1 MNTLTTAAVGTQE
14 SVALFRAAGIHTVTA
29 QTPAQA
35 GQAVQQL
42 AQNGCQVIFLGE
54 SLAQQLEELCGEYR
68 SQPYPVILPIPEPGN
83 SSGYGRKAAQANL
96 EKAIGA
102 GLAEETEEDG
112 AGWN

>member
-1 MNTLTTAAVGTQE
+1 M
-14 SVALFRAAGIHTVTA
+14 
-29 QTPAQA
+29 
-35 GQAVQQL
+35 QQL

-102 GLAEETEEDG
+102 GLAEETEEGG